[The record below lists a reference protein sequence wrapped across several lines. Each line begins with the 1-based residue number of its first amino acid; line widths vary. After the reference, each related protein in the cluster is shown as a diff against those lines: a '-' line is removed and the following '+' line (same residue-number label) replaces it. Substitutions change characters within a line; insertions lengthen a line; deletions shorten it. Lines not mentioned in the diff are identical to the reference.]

1 MLVFKTRKDDKLS
14 EKDNC
19 ILIFLSFIRGNK
31 KATHCVNGLKT
42 GCNTSNYLPQSLHAQ
57 LLPQLQFW
65 QVQLALSHFCLL
77 AGVV

>member
-1 MLVFKTRKDDKLS
+1 MLVFKARKDDKLS

-19 ILIFLSFIRGNK
+19 ILFFLSFIPGNK
-31 KATHCVNGLKT
+31 KATHCVNGLQT
-42 GCNTSNYLPQSLHAQ
+42 GCNTNNYLPQSLHVQ
-57 LLPQLQFW
+57 VLLQLQFS